1 LPLTYTFHKTNA
13 APRLA
18 RWLTRLEIYDFTIKY
33 IKGEENIIA
42 DFLSILPD
50 ENIVND
56 EDGDFEDVLIAF
68 LDHSE
73 GDNTE

>member
-1 LPLTYTFHKTNA
+1 M
-13 APRLA
+13 
-18 RWLTRLEIYDFTIKY
+18 YDFTIKY

-42 DFLSILPD
+42 DFLSRLLD

-73 GDNTE
+73 